1 MDRGDAG
8 AEHSGDGPAG
18 SAVMPRPFDKDWDRR
33 RQWWDLHLWLQVRLI
48 IILAIT
54 IVYGV
59 SVSSLAVAAVLT
71 TLMYFLGRAFL
82 RR

>member
-1 MDRGDAG
+1 
-8 AEHSGDGPAG
+8 
-18 SAVMPRPFDKDWDRR
+18 MPRPFDKDWDRR
-33 RQWWDLHLWLQVRLI
+33 RQWWDLHLWLQVILVGLI